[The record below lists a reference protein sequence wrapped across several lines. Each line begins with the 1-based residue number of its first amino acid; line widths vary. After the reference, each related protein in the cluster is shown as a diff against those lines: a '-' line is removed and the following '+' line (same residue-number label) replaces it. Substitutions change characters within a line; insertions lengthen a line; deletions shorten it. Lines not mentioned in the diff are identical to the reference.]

1 MSYVMTAIC
10 DPANPIVT
18 GSMIDEFWAALEM
31 DGARPDEV
39 QVLAEGIAA
48 DIYFEINEEETLPR
62 IRNTC
67 QQAIDVNVQ
76 ETRGRARKLLI
87 ADMDSTIIQ
96 QECLDELADYA
107 GVKAEISAITTRAMK
122 GELDFEGA
130 LRERVAMLKGLAISN
145 LETTLAEKITLT
157 PGAKELIA
165 TMNARGAVTALV
177 SGGFTFFT
185 ERVAQMTGF
194 RHNQGNTLLIEGEA
208 LTGEV
213 GDPILG
219 REAKLEALKT
229 LCADNGLAL
238 EQAMAVGD
246 GANDLAML
254 QASGAGVA
262 LHAKPVVAE
271 AARFRIDHGDLT
283 ALLYLQ
289 GIAKEDF
296 AAV

>member
-1 MSYVMTAIC
+1 MTVIC
-10 DPANPIVT
+10 DPQNPIVT
-18 GSMIDEFWAALEM
+18 GEAIDEFWAALEM
-31 DGARPDEV
+31 AGARPDEV
-39 QVLAEGIAA
+39 EILAEGIAA
-48 DIYFEINEEETLPR
+48 DIYFEIDEDETLPA
-62 IRNTC
+62 IRK
-67 QQAIDVNVQ
+67 Q
-76 ETRGRARKLLI
+76 TRGAFDINIQPVKGRAKRLLI

-107 GVKAEISAITTRAMK
+107 GLKKEISAITARAMR

-130 LRERVAMLKGLAISN
+130 LRERVGMLKGLNISA
-145 LETTLAEKITLT
+145 LEATLQDKITLM
-157 PGAKELIA
+157 PGAMELVA

-185 ERVAQMTGF
+185 ARIAERVGF
-194 RHNQGNTLLIEGEA
+194 DHNQGNTLIIEGDE
-208 LTGEV
+208 LIGEV

-219 REAKLEALKT
+219 KEAKLEAL
-229 LCADNGLAL
+229 LAL
-238 EQAMAVGD
+238 CTENSLDPQQAMAVGD

-254 QASGAGVA
+254 NAAGSGVA

-289 GIAKEDF
+289 GIKQGQF
-296 AAV
+296 AVE